1 MSHRPRIRARR
12 GPHPGPPPAQTLLE
26 RAREE
31 CRRKKTSF
39 REVDA
44 FVQKEL
50 RLIYFILLDYGIVA
64 AAIILLIARYI
75 ETLVTFIYIRNQRFF
90 KYSEMLLLC
99 FSIIIVY
106 LFYKMLVIF

>member
-44 FVQKEL
+44 FVPKK
-50 RLIYFILLDYGIVA
+50 IAFVFFFFFCSPA
-64 AAIILLIARYI
+64 ASANWPPVDSIWVLLIWAVFRPSRC
-75 ETLVTFIYIRNQRFF
+75 VTKSSKTPGFTRRGA
-90 KYSEMLLLC
+90 LR
-99 FSIIIVY
+99 
-106 LFYKMLVIF
+106 

>member
-44 FVQKEL
+44 FVPKRIAFDFFYFFFCSPAAVRTG
-50 RLIYFILLDYGIVA
+50 RLSIPFGV
-64 AAIILLIARYI
+64 LLIWAVFRPSRC
-75 ETLVTFIYIRNQRFF
+75 VTKSSKTPGFTRRGA
-90 KYSEMLLLC
+90 LR
-99 FSIIIVY
+99 
-106 LFYKMLVIF
+106 

>member
-26 RAREE
+26 RAREQ

-50 RLIYFILLDYGIVA
+50 RLIYFILLPDCQLPNWPPVDSIWCCSGVF
-64 AAIILLIARYI
+64 RPSRC
-75 ETLVTFIYIRNQRFF
+75 VTKSSKTPGFTRRGA
-90 KYSEMLLLC
+90 LR
-99 FSIIIVY
+99 
-106 LFYKMLVIF
+106 

>member
-44 FVQKEL
+44 FVPKRIAFDIFFFFFFAR
-50 RLIYFILLDYGIVA
+50 RLPVPNWPPVDSIWV
-64 AAIILLIARYI
+64 LLIWAVFRPSRC
-75 ETLVTFIYIRNQRFF
+75 VTKSSKTPGFTRRGA
-90 KYSEMLLLC
+90 LR
-99 FSIIIVY
+99 
-106 LFYKMLVIF
+106 

>member
-44 FVQKEL
+44 FVPKRIAFDFFFFFFSPAASANW
-50 RLIYFILLDYGIVA
+50 RLSIPFGV
-64 AAIILLIARYI
+64 LLIWAVFRPSRC
-75 ETLVTFIYIRNQRFF
+75 VTKSSKTPGFTRRGA
-90 KYSEMLLLC
+90 LR
-99 FSIIIVY
+99 
-106 LFYKMLVIF
+106 